1 MTPVM
6 TLHLVMLLP
15 LLAAIGILLFRSQ
28 PNVREAV
35 SLIAGVAQFLL
46 LLNLYLNLN
55 GAEQV
60 AFTWLEV
67 MPGLSLS
74 FEIQPL
80 GILFGL
86 VASLLWPVTILY
98 AIGYMRAHK
107 EDNQTRFYLF
117 FAIAIAAVM
126 GIAFAQNLFTLFVYY
141 EIVTLG
147 TYPLVT
153 HAGTDK
159 ARNGG
164 RTYLTI
170 LLGTSIVFFIPA
182 IAGTWFYAGSLDF
195 QTGGVFG
202 EEISPVILSVLL
214 ALFVFGI
221 GKAAMVPF
229 HRWLP
234 AAMVAPTPVSALL
247 HAVAVV
253 KAGVFTLIKVC
264 LFIFGAETLQ
274 SLPITDYLL
283 YLAAFGILMASL
295 IAMRQD
301 NLKARLAYS
310 TVSQLGYI
318 SLGVLL
324 ATESGIIGSALH
336 IAMHA
341 FGKITLFFCAGAII
355 VAAHKSDISQ
365 MRGLGRQMPLTMA
378 AFFIGSLSIIGLPP
392 TGGMW
397 SKWFLMMGALEADKL
412 ILMLVLMLSSLL
424 NIAYLLP
431 IPIRAF
437 YSGNH
442 SDSQSARMA
451 EAPLPSLLAIGF
463 TSLACFVL
471 FFWPNAFLGLAQA
484 LIQ

>member
-1 MTPVM
+1 M
-6 TLHLVMLLP
+6 TLHVVMLLP
-15 LLAAIGILLFRSQ
+15 LLAAVGILTFRNQ
-28 PNVREAV
+28 PNTREGV
-35 SLIAGVAQFLL
+35 SLIAGAAQFLL
-46 LLNLYLNLN
+46 LLNLYLGNE
-55 GAEQV
+55 GPV

-67 MPGLSLS
+67 LPGLSLS

-80 GILFGL
+80 GMLFGL
-86 VASLLWPVTILY
+86 IASLLWPITILY
-98 AIGYMRAHK
+98 AIGYMRSHN

-126 GIAFAQNLFTLFVYY
+126 GIAFAQNLFTLFIYY

-159 ARNGG
+159 ARQGG

-182 IAGTWFYAGSLDF
+182 IAGTWLYADSLDF
-195 QTGGVFG
+195 QTGGIFNN
-202 EEISPVILSVLL
+202 EMSPVILSVLL
-214 ALFVFGI
+214 VLFVFGI
-221 GKAAMVPF
+221 GKAAVIPF

-234 AAMVAPTPVSALL
+234 SAMVAPTPVSALL

-283 YLAAFGILMASL
+283 YLVAFGILMASL
-295 IAMRQD
+295 VAMRQD

-324 ATESGIIGSALH
+324 ASESGIIGSALH

-341 FGKITLFFCAGAII
+341 FGKITLFFCAGAIL
-355 VAAHKSDISQ
+355 VAVHKSEVSQ
-365 MRGLGRQMPLTMA
+365 MRGLARQMPLTMA

-397 SKWFLMMGALEADKL
+397 SKWYLMLGALETE
-412 ILMLVLMLSSLL
+412 MLVLMVVLMVSSLL
-424 NIAYLLP
+424 NIAYLLS
-431 IPIRAF
+431 IPVRAF
-437 YSGNH
+437 FPGESEE
-442 SDSQSARMA
+442 SATSSTIS

-463 TSLACFVL
+463 TSLACIVL
-471 FFWPNAFLGLAQA
+471 FFWPNLFLELAQA
-484 LIQ
+484 LVE

>member
-1 MTPVM
+1 
-6 TLHLVMLLP
+6 
-15 LLAAIGILLFRSQ
+15 
-28 PNVREAV
+28 
-35 SLIAGVAQFLL
+35 
-46 LLNLYLNLN
+46 
-55 GAEQV
+55 
-60 AFTWLEV
+60 
-67 MPGLSLS
+67 
-74 FEIQPL
+74 
-80 GILFGL
+80 
-86 VASLLWPVTILY
+86 
-98 AIGYMRAHK
+98 K

-126 GIAFAQNLFTLFVYY
+126 GIAFAQNLFTLFIYY

-159 ARNGG
+159 ARQGG
-164 RTYLTI
+164 RTYLTK

-182 IAGTWFYAGSLDF
+182 IAANWLYAGTLDF

-202 EEISPVILSVLL
+202 EEVSPVLLSVLL
-214 ALFVFGI
+214 VLCVFGI
-221 GKAAMVPF
+221 GKAAVVPF

-234 AAMVAPTPVSALL
+234 SAMVAPTPVSALL

-264 LFIFGAETLQ
+264 IFIFGADTLK
-274 SLPITDYLL
+274 SLPITEYLL
-283 YLAAFGILMASL
+283 YLVAFGILMASL
-295 IAMRQD
+295 VAMRQD

-341 FGKITLFFCAGAII
+341 FGKITLFFCAGAIL
-355 VAAHKSDISQ
+355 VAVHKSEISQ
-365 MRGLGRQMPLTMA
+365 MRGLARQMPFTMA

-397 SKWFLMMGALEADKL
+397 SKWYLMLGALEAE
-412 ILMLVLMLSSLL
+412 MLVLMVVLMISSLL
-424 NIAYLLP
+424 NIAYLLS
-431 IPIRAF
+431 IPVRAF
-437 YSGNH
+437 FPGETEEPSG
-442 SDSQSARMA
+442 SVAIK

-463 TSLACFVL
+463 TSLACIAL
-471 FFWPNAFLGLAQA
+471 FFWPNIFLELAQA
-484 LIQ
+484 LVE

>member
-1 MTPVM
+1 MTPAT
-6 TLHLVMLLP
+6 TLHIVMLLP
-15 LLAAIGILLFRSQ
+15 LLAAIGILLFRNQ
-28 PNVREAV
+28 PNVRDAV
-35 SLIAGVAQFLL
+35 SLIAGTAQFLL
-46 LLNLYLNLN
+46 LLNLYLNGPDQL
-55 GAEQV
+55 
-60 AFTWLEV
+60 AFTWLEIL
-67 MPGLSLS
+67 PGLSLS

-80 GILFGL
+80 GMLFGL
-86 VASLLWPVTILY
+86 IASLLWPVTILY

-126 GIAFAQNLFTLFVYY
+126 GIAFAQNLFTLFIYY

-159 ARNGG
+159 ARQGG

-182 IAGTWFYAGSLDF
+182 IAGTWLYAGTLDF
-195 QTGGVFG
+195 QAGGVFG
-202 EEISPVILSVLL
+202 EEMSPVLLSVLL

-221 GKAAMVPF
+221 GKAAVVPF

-234 AAMVAPTPVSALL
+234 SAMVAPTPVSALL

-264 LFIFGAETLQ
+264 IFIFGAETLKI
-274 SLPITDYLL
+274 LPITDYLL
-283 YLAAFGILMASL
+283 YLVAFGILMASL
-295 IAMRQD
+295 VAMRQD

-324 ATESGIIGSALH
+324 ATESGIVGSALH

-341 FGKITLFFCAGAII
+341 FGKITLFFCAGAIL
-355 VAAHKSDISQ
+355 VAVHKSEISQ
-365 MRGLGRQMPLTMA
+365 MRGLARQMPFTMA

-397 SKWFLMMGALEADKL
+397 SKWYLMLGALEAE
-412 ILMLVLMLSSLL
+412 MLVLMVVLMVSSLL
-424 NIAYLLP
+424 NIAYLLS
-431 IPIRAF
+431 IPVRAF
-437 YSGNH
+437 FPGNAEE
-442 SDSQSARMA
+442 SAGSVA
-451 EAPLPSLLAIGF
+451 IKEAPLPSLLAIGF
-463 TSLACFVL
+463 TSLACIAL
-471 FFWPNAFLGLAQA
+471 FFWPNIFLELAQA
-484 LIQ
+484 LIE

>member
-6 TLHLVMLLP
+6 TLHVVMLLP
-15 LLAAIGILLFRSQ
+15 LLAAVGILTFRNQ
-28 PNVREAV
+28 PNTREAV
-35 SLIAGVAQFLL
+35 SLIAGAAQFLL
-46 LLNLYLNLN
+46 LLNLYLGNE
-55 GAEQV
+55 GPV

-67 MPGLSLS
+67 LPGLSLS

-80 GILFGL
+80 GMLFGL
-86 VASLLWPVTILY
+86 IASLLWPITILY
-98 AIGYMRAHK
+98 AIGYMRSHN

-126 GIAFAQNLFTLFVYY
+126 GIAFAQNLFTLFIYY

-159 ARNGG
+159 ARQGG

-182 IAGTWFYAGSLDF
+182 IAGTWLYADSLDF
-195 QTGGVFG
+195 QTGGIFNN
-202 EEISPVILSVLL
+202 EMSPVILSVLL
-214 ALFVFGI
+214 VLFVFGI
-221 GKAAMVPF
+221 GKAAVIPF

-234 AAMVAPTPVSALL
+234 SAMVAPTPVSALL

-283 YLAAFGILMASL
+283 YLVAFGILMASL
-295 IAMRQD
+295 VAMRQD

-324 ATESGIIGSALH
+324 ASESGIIGSALH

-341 FGKITLFFCAGAII
+341 FGKITLFFCAGAIL
-355 VAAHKSDISQ
+355 VAVHKSEVSQ
-365 MRGLGRQMPLTMA
+365 MRGLARQMPLTMA

-397 SKWFLMMGALEADKL
+397 SKWYLMLGALETE
-412 ILMLVLMLSSLL
+412 MLVLMVVLMVSSLL
-424 NIAYLLP
+424 NIAYLLS
-431 IPIRAF
+431 IPVRAF
-437 YSGNH
+437 FPGESEE
-442 SDSQSARMA
+442 SATSSTIS

-463 TSLACFVL
+463 TSLACIVL
-471 FFWPNAFLGLAQA
+471 FFWPNLFLELAQA
-484 LIQ
+484 LVE

>member
-6 TLHLVMLLP
+6 TLHVVMLLP
-15 LLAAIGILLFRSQ
+15 LLAAVGILAFRNQ
-28 PNVREAV
+28 PNTREAV
-35 SLIAGVAQFLL
+35 SLIAGAAQFLL
-46 LLNLYLNLN
+46 LLNLYLSTE
-55 GAEQV
+55 GPV

-67 MPGLSLS
+67 LPGLSLS

-80 GILFGL
+80 GMLFGL
-86 VASLLWPVTILY
+86 IASLLWPITILY
-98 AIGYMRAHK
+98 AIGYMRSHN

-126 GIAFAQNLFTLFVYY
+126 GIAFAQNLFTLFIYY

-159 ARNGG
+159 ARQGG

-182 IAGTWFYAGSLDF
+182 IAGTWLYAGSLDF
-195 QTGGVFG
+195 QTGGIFSN
-202 EEISPVILSVLL
+202 EISPAILSVLL
-214 ALFVFGI
+214 VLFVFGI
-221 GKAAMVPF
+221 GKAAVIPF

-234 AAMVAPTPVSALL
+234 SAMVAPTPVSALL

-283 YLAAFGILMASL
+283 YLVAFGILMASL
-295 IAMRQD
+295 VAMRQD

-324 ATESGIIGSALH
+324 ASESGIIGSALH

-341 FGKITLFFCAGAII
+341 FGKITLFFCAGAIL
-355 VAAHKSDISQ
+355 VAVHKSEVSQ
-365 MRGLGRQMPLTMA
+365 MRGLARQMPLTMA

-397 SKWFLMMGALEADKL
+397 SKWYLMLGALETE
-412 ILMLVLMLSSLL
+412 MLVLMVVLMVSSLL
-424 NIAYLLP
+424 NIAYLLS
-431 IPIRAF
+431 IPVRAF
-437 YSGNH
+437 FPGETEE
-442 SDSQSARMA
+442 SATSSA
-451 EAPLPSLLAIGF
+451 ISEAPLPSLLAIGF
-463 TSLACFVL
+463 TSLACIAL
-471 FFWPNAFLGLAQA
+471 FFWPNMFLELAQA
-484 LIQ
+484 LVE

>member
-1 MTPVM
+1 
-6 TLHLVMLLP
+6 
-15 LLAAIGILLFRSQ
+15 
-28 PNVREAV
+28 
-35 SLIAGVAQFLL
+35 
-46 LLNLYLNLN
+46 
-55 GAEQV
+55 V

-67 MPGLSLS
+67 LPGLSLS

-80 GILFGL
+80 GMLFGL
-86 VASLLWPVTILY
+86 IASLLWPVTILY
-98 AIGYMRAHK
+98 AIGYMRSHN

-126 GIAFAQNLFTLFVYY
+126 GIAFAQNLFTLFIYY

-159 ARNGG
+159 ARQGG

-182 IAGTWFYAGSLDF
+182 IAGTWLYADSLDF
-195 QTGGVFG
+195 QTGGIFNN
-202 EEISPVILSVLL
+202 EMSPVILSVLL
-214 ALFVFGI
+214 VLFVFGI
-221 GKAAMVPF
+221 GKAAVIPF

-234 AAMVAPTPVSALL
+234 SAMVAPTPVSALL

-283 YLAAFGILMASL
+283 YLVAFGILMASL
-295 IAMRQD
+295 VAMRQD

-324 ATESGIIGSALH
+324 ASESGIIGSALH

-341 FGKITLFFCAGAII
+341 FGKITLFFCAGAIL
-355 VAAHKSDISQ
+355 VAVHKSEVSQ
-365 MRGLGRQMPLTMA
+365 MRGLARQMPLTMA

-397 SKWFLMMGALEADKL
+397 SKWYLMLGALETE
-412 ILMLVLMLSSLL
+412 MLVLMVVLMVSSLL
-424 NIAYLLP
+424 NIAYLLS
-431 IPIRAF
+431 IPVRAF
-437 YSGNH
+437 FPGESEE
-442 SDSQSARMA
+442 SATSSTIS

-463 TSLACFVL
+463 TSLACIVL
-471 FFWPNAFLGLAQA
+471 FFWPNLFLELAQA
-484 LIQ
+484 LVE

>member
-1 MTPVM
+1 M
-6 TLHLVMLLP
+6 
-15 LLAAIGILLFRSQ
+15 
-28 PNVREAV
+28 
-35 SLIAGVAQFLL
+35 
-46 LLNLYLNLN
+46 
-55 GAEQV
+55 
-60 AFTWLEV
+60 
-67 MPGLSLS
+67 
-74 FEIQPL
+74 
-80 GILFGL
+80 LFGL
-86 VASLLWPVTILY
+86 IASLLWPVTILY

-126 GIAFAQNLFTLFVYY
+126 GIAFAQNLFTLFIYY

-159 ARNGG
+159 ARQGG

-182 IAGTWFYAGSLDF
+182 IAGTWLYAGTLDF

-202 EEISPVILSVLL
+202 EEVSPVLLSVLL
-214 ALFVFGI
+214 VLFVFGI
-221 GKAAMVPF
+221 GKAAVVPF

-234 AAMVAPTPVSALL
+234 SAMVAPTPVSALL

-264 LFIFGAETLQ
+264 IFIFGADTLK
-274 SLPITDYLL
+274 SLPITEYLL
-283 YLAAFGILMASL
+283 YLVAFGILMASL
-295 IAMRQD
+295 VAMRQD

-341 FGKITLFFCAGAII
+341 FGKITLFFCAGAIL
-355 VAAHKSDISQ
+355 VAVHKSEISQ
-365 MRGLGRQMPLTMA
+365 MRGLARQMPFTMA

-397 SKWFLMMGALEADKL
+397 SKWYLMLGALEAE
-412 ILMLVLMLSSLL
+412 MLVLMVVLMISSLL
-424 NIAYLLP
+424 NIAYLLS
-431 IPIRAF
+431 IPVRAF
-437 YSGNH
+437 FPGETEEPSG
-442 SDSQSARMA
+442 SVAIK

-463 TSLACFVL
+463 TSLACIAL
-471 FFWPNAFLGLAQA
+471 IFWPNIFHEHAQ
-484 LIQ
+484 

>member
-1 MTPVM
+1 MTPTM

-15 LLAAIGILLFRSQ
+15 LLAAIGILLFRDQ
-28 PNVREAV
+28 PNLREAV
-35 SLIAGVAQFLL
+35 SLVAGAVQFLL
-46 LLNLYLNLN
+46 LLNLYLNGPDQL
-55 GAEQV
+55 

-67 MPGLSLS
+67 LPGLSLS

-80 GILFGL
+80 GMLFGL
-86 VASLLWPVTILY
+86 IASLLWPVTILY

-126 GIAFAQNLFTLFVYY
+126 GIAFSQNLFTLFIYY

-159 ARNGG
+159 ARQGG

-170 LLGTSIVFFIPA
+170 LLGTSIVFLIPA
-182 IAGTWFYAGSLDF
+182 IAGTWLYAGSLDF

-202 EEISPVILSVLL
+202 EAASPVILSVLL

-221 GKAAMVPF
+221 GKAAVMPF

-283 YLAAFGILMASL
+283 YLVAFGILAASL
-295 IAMRQD
+295 VAMRQD

-341 FGKITLFFCAGAII
+341 FGKITLFFCAGAIL
-355 VAAHKSDISQ
+355 VAVHKSEISQ
-365 MRGLGRQMPLTMA
+365 MRGLGRQMPLTMV

-392 TGGMW
+392 AGGMW
-397 SKWFLMMGALEADKL
+397 SKWYLMMGTLEAD
-412 ILMLVLMLSSLL
+412 MLVLMVVLMISSLL
-424 NIAYLLP
+424 NIAYLLS
-431 IPIRAF
+431 IPVRAF
-437 YSGNH
+437 FPGHTAEPAEVVAIS
-442 SDSQSARMA
+442 

-463 TSLACFVL
+463 TSLACIAL
-471 FFWPNAFLGLAQA
+471 FFWPNIFLDLAQS
-484 LIQ
+484 LIE

>member
-1 MTPVM
+1 MTPTV
-6 TLHLVMLLP
+6 TLHIVMLLP
-15 LLAAIGILLFRSQ
+15 LLAAIGILLFRNQ
-28 PNVREAV
+28 PNTREGV
-35 SLIAGVAQFLL
+35 SLIAGTAQFLL
-46 LLNLYLNLN
+46 LLNLYLNGPDQL
-55 GAEQV
+55 
-60 AFTWLEV
+60 AFTWLEIL
-67 MPGLSLS
+67 PGLSLS

-80 GILFGL
+80 GMLFGL
-86 VASLLWPVTILY
+86 IASLLWPVTILY

-126 GIAFAQNLFTLFVYY
+126 GIAFAQNLFTLFIYY

-159 ARNGG
+159 ARQGG

-182 IAGTWFYAGSLDF
+182 IAGTWLYAGTLDF

-202 EEISPVILSVLL
+202 EEVSPVLLSVLL
-214 ALFVFGI
+214 VLFVFGI
-221 GKAAMVPF
+221 GKAAVVPF

-234 AAMVAPTPVSALL
+234 SAMVAPTPVSALL

-264 LFIFGAETLQ
+264 IFIFGADTLK
-274 SLPITDYLL
+274 SLPITEYLL
-283 YLAAFGILMASL
+283 YLVAFGILMASL
-295 IAMRQD
+295 VAMRQD

-341 FGKITLFFCAGAII
+341 FGKITLFFCAGAIL
-355 VAAHKSDISQ
+355 VAVHKSEISQ
-365 MRGLGRQMPLTMA
+365 MRGLARQMPFTMA

-397 SKWFLMMGALEADKL
+397 SKWYLMLGALEAE
-412 ILMLVLMLSSLL
+412 MLVLMVVLMISSLL
-424 NIAYLLP
+424 NIAYLLS
-431 IPIRAF
+431 IPVRAF
-437 YSGNH
+437 FPGETEEPSG
-442 SDSQSARMA
+442 SVAIK

-463 TSLACFVL
+463 TSLTCIAL
-471 FFWPNAFLGLAQA
+471 FFWPNIFLELAQA
-484 LIQ
+484 LVE